1 MSKGIDPRSK
11 VTFDVGGKTYTLH
24 YTTNAFV
31 EFEDETGQ
39 SVLDVLGRADISLKT
54 IRALVWA
61 GLVENHE
68 GITPKDAGRI
78 IDEAGGLEPIMD
90 LINGAISSAL
100 PQDGGD
106 EDRGKK
112 PKAA

>member
-1 MSKGIDPRSK
+1 MDPRSK
-11 VTFDVGGKTYTLH
+11 VNFDVEGKTYTLH

-39 SVLDVLGRADISLKT
+39 SVLDVLGREDISLKT

-68 GITPKDAGRI
+68 GITPRDAGRI
-78 IDEAGGLEPIMD
+78 IDAAGGLEPIMD
-90 LINGAISSAL
+90 LINGAIAASL
-100 PQDGGD
+100 PQEGGD
-106 EDRGKK
+106 EEPGKK